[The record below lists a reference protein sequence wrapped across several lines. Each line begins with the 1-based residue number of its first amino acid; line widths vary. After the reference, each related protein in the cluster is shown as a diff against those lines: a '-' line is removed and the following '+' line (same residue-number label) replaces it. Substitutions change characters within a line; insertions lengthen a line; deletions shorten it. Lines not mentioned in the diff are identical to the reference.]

1 VVQAF
6 IVILQSGHALL
17 LAGFTLSSI
26 DDIAS

>member
-26 DDIAS
+26 DDVAS